1 MFIMSQA
8 TASLNYLY
16 YHAAHSYYLEPVKM
30 AILISDASHIEFP
43 VLKST

>member
-8 TASLNYLY
+8 TASLNY